1 MKYAIQTLFT
11 YGWDY
16 TGYEDDG
23 ERLLFDTEQEAQE
36 DLNDLLMAML
46 EQSFQEGD
54 TPPDTGPADWQVV
67 EYNAAHDD
75 ITDLNSGV
83 EA

>member
-16 TGYEDDG
+16 TGAEDG
-23 ERLLFDTEQEAQE
+23 ERLLFDTKQEAQE
-36 DLNDLLMAML
+36 DLNQFLLSLFA
-46 EQSFQEGD
+46 QSFQEGD
-54 TPPDTGPADWQVV
+54 TPADTDPADWRVA
-67 EYNAAHDD
+67 EYHAAHDD
-75 ITDLNSGV
+75 LTDLHSGV